1 MRKRCIFLHF
11 FVYITMKM
19 WYNYHVTN
27 MKLIKKATAPAPAD
41 NFKAGQVIEVTT
53 THFDGRGYECVTTEY
68 TIAKVN
74 KVTIDIV
81 DAKGDTY
88 RLDPTTVQHVAI
100 VKKTRKNTNEKASAF
115 LEYAKAKEARG
126 GYEENRYGFR

>member
-1 MRKRCIFLHF
+1 
-11 FVYITMKM
+11 
-19 WYNYHVTN
+19 
-27 MKLIKKATAPAPAD
+27 MKLIKKATAPALAE

-53 THFDGRGYECVTTEY
+53 SHHDGRGCTECVTREY

-88 RLDPTTVQHVAI
+88 RLDPATVQHVAI
-100 VKKTRKNTNEKASAF
+100 VKRTRKNTKEKAGAF

-126 GYEENRYGFR
+126 GYEENRYGIRH